1 MFVIL
6 TALAALISLMFMAS
20 FITAL
25 TELKREHEEVRAV
38 LERNKPF

>member
-25 TELKREHEEVRAV
+25 TELKREHDEVRAV
-38 LERNKPF
+38 LESKKPF